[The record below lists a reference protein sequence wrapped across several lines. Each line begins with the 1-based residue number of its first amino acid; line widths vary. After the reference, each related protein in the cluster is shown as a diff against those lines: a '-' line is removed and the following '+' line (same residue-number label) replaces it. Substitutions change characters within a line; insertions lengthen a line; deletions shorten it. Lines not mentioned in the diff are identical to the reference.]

1 MFENPQKFLEKVAE
15 GQENLS
21 VSELKK
27 LKRKANKAKAAQ
39 EREKQNGQLQGKQV
53 RVDRSLNPLSAFLCF
68 VRWYKLDLKS
78 QFNRNED

>member
-53 RVDRSLNPLSAFLCF
+53 RVDRSLNPLISLFMFCKMIQI
-68 VRWYKLDLKS
+68 RIKITI
-78 QFNRNED
+78 